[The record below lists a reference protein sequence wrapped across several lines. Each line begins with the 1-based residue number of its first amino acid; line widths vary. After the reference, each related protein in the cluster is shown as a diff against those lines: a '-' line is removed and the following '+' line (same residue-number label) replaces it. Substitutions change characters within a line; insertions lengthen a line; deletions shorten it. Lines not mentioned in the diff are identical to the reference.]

1 MQDNV
6 TPLYSAVT
14 WGHVAI
20 MRLLLER
27 RADPNLCV
35 KVCTV
40 NHAFGAIINGF
51 ALGLANGIVASWR
64 LSLVASLRPLTVIFN
79 ELLVS
84 SFYQSWRCSISL
96 QDGFSVLNSAS
107 LNGCTEMVDLLVQAG
122 ADIHL
127 ASSDVS
133 ITL

>member
-1 MQDNV
+1 MLDNV
-6 TPLYSAVT
+6 TPLYCAVT

-20 MRLLLER
+20 LLER

-40 NHAFGAIINGF
+40 NHAFGAIINEF

-64 LSLVASLRPLTVIFN
+64 LSLVVILRPLTVIFN

-84 SFYQSWRCSISL
+84 SLDQSWCS
-96 QDGFSVLNSAS
+96 
-107 LNGCTEMVDLLVQAG
+107 
-122 ADIHL
+122 
-127 ASSDVS
+127 
-133 ITL
+133 